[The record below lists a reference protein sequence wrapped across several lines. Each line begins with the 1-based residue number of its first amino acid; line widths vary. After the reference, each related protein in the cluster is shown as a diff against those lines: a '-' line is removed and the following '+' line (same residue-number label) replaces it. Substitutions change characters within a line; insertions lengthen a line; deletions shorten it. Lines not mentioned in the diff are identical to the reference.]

1 MKYKSLVKEI
11 NMETENTYDL
21 ICGTT
26 LVWEFDI
33 SEIKETNQKIKRKLK
48 YYKLGDFDPDR
59 VENLRN
65 LKNELKTE
73 IRLYQKSKYY
83 QKSNNSKYSD
93 LADFDTDLMVSDF
106 VEKYDK
112 VSKSDMY
119 GIINYAIYL
128 YYLK

>member
-1 MKYKSLVKEI
+1 VALRKL
-11 NMETENTYDL
+11 NMESQNTYDL

-26 LVWEFDI
+26 LIWEFDI

-48 YYKLGDFDPDR
+48 YYKLGDFDQDR

-73 IRLYQKSKYY
+73 IHLYQKSKYCR
-83 QKSNNSKYSD
+83 KSKNSKYSD

-106 VEKYDK
+106 IEKYDK
-112 VSKSDMY
+112 ISKSDMR
-119 GIINYAIYL
+119 GIIRYAIFL